1 MPHKRN
7 PVAALIGI
15 AAALRAPQHVAC
27 LLAAMPQENERGL
40 GTWQAELAEWP
51 ELVVSVHGST
61 HAMALAL
68 EGLQVFPQRMRANI
82 EATHGL
88 VFAEAAAALLA
99 DVLPPGAG
107 AALVGELCAEIS
119 RQVGAPPSL
128 RDLLL
133 KAVTRRSGAAR
144 QGQRRAGAGGLRDRT
159 GRATPCGAHPQG
171 PAVRG
176 TVAGAEGACR
186 RISE

>member
-15 AAALRAPQHVAC
+15 AAALRVPQRVAC

-68 EGLQVFPQRMRANI
+68 DGLQVFPQRMRANI
-82 EATHGL
+82 DATHGL
-88 VFAEAAAALLA
+88 VFAEAASALLA

-107 AALVGELCAEIS
+107 AALVGELCSEVLAAG
-119 RQVGAPPSL
+119 GAPPSL

-133 KAVTRRSGAAR
+133 KAVTRRAALR
-144 QGQRRAGAGGLRDRT
+144 GKVSAAQVRALFEIEPVAQRL
-159 GRATPCGAHPQG
+159 
-171 PAVRG
+171 AVRTRKVLHVRG
-176 TVAGAEGACR
+176 PCR
-186 RISE
+186 RGRRGRRTSE